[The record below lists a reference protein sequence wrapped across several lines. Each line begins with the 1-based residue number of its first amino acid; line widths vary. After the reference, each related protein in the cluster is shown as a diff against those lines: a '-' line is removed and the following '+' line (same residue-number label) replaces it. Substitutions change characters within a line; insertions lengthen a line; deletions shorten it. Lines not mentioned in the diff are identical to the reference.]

1 MCTAATYKT
10 DGFYFG
16 RNLDYE
22 VSYGEKII
30 ITPRNYSFELRH
42 VDKTY
47 NNHFSMIGVGIIH
60 NDYPLYYDAMNEKG
74 LCIAGLNFVGNA
86 KYEHDLSNDK
96 NNIASFELIP
106 YLLGTCSSVLEV
118 KELLNNMV
126 ITDTEFMDGMAPGSL
141 HWLIA
146 DRDNCITVEYTK
158 DGMHIYD
165 NYVGV
170 LTNNP
175 PFPIQMFNLN
185 NYQNL
190 SVKQPANNFSKEL
203 DLQTYSRGMGGLGLP
218 GDLSSSSRFVKVAFT
233 KCNSKSNN
241 DEASSVSQFF
251 HILGSVEQQ
260 KGCCEVKEG
269 DYEYTIYSS
278 CCSVDTLTYYYKT
291 YDNHSINA
299 ISMKNENLDSNNL
312 ISYDLKLNGD
322 IVYQN
327 GSNWPLNSD

>member
-22 VSYGEKII
+22 VSYGEKVI
-30 ITPRNYSFELRH
+30 ITPRNYSFKLRH
-42 VDKTY
+42 IDKTY
-47 NNHFSMIGVGIIH
+47 NNHYAMIGVGIVY

-86 KYEHDLSNDK
+86 KYEHELSNDK

-106 YLLGTCSSVLEV
+106 YLLGTCSNALEV
-118 KELLNNMV
+118 KDLLNNMV
-126 ITDTEFMDGMAPGSL
+126 ITDAEFMDGMTPGSL

-146 DRDNCITVEYTK
+146 DKDNCITVEYTL

-165 NYVGV
+165 NPVGV

-190 SVKQPANNFSKEL
+190 SVKQPSNNFCKEL
-203 DLQTYSRGMGGLGLP
+203 GLQTYSRGMGGLGLP
-218 GDLSSSSRFVKVAFT
+218 GDLSSASRFVKVAFT
-233 KCNSKSNN
+233 KCNSKSNS

-269 DYEYTIYSS
+269 DFEYTIYSS
-278 CCSVDTLTYYYKT
+278 CCSAHTLTYYYKT

-299 ISMKNENLDSNNL
+299 VSMKNENLDLDKL
-312 ISYDLKLNGD
+312 ISYDLKLSGEL
-322 IVYQN
+322 VYQN
-327 GSNWPLNSD
+327 KFY

>member
-1 MCTAATYKT
+1 MCTAATYKS

-22 VSYGEKII
+22 VSFGEKVI
-30 ITPRNYSFELRH
+30 ITPRNYPFKLRH
-42 VDKTY
+42 IDKTY
-47 NNHFSMIGVGIIH
+47 NKHFSMIGVGIVY
-60 NDYPLYYDAMNEKG
+60 NNYPLYYDAMNEKG

-86 KYEHDLSNDK
+86 KYEHELSNDK

-106 YLLGTCSSVLEV
+106 YLLGTCSNVLEV
-118 KELLNNMV
+118 KDLLNNMV
-126 ITDTEFMDGMAPGSL
+126 ITDAEFMEGMTPGSL

-146 DRDNCITVEYTK
+146 DKDACITVEYTL

-165 NYVGV
+165 NHVGV

-185 NYQNL
+185 NYQSL
-190 SVKQPANNFSKEL
+190 SIKQPSNNFCKEL

-218 GDLSSSSRFVKVAFT
+218 GDLSSASRFVKVAFT
-233 KCNSKSNN
+233 KCNSKSNT
-241 DEASSVSQFF
+241 DEISSVSQFF

-269 DYEYTIYSS
+269 DFEYTIYSS

-299 ISMKNENLDSNNL
+299 VSMKKENLDLDKL

-327 GSNWPLNSD
+327 

>member
-10 DGFYFG
+10 DAFYFG

-22 VSYGEKII
+22 VSFGEKII
-30 ITPRNYSFELRH
+30 ITPRNYSFKLRH
-42 VDKTY
+42 QDKMID
-47 NNHFSMIGVGIIH
+47 NHYSIIGCGIIID
-60 NDYPLYYDAMNEKG
+60 DYPLYYDAMNEKG

-86 KYEHDLSNDK
+86 KYEHELSKEKD
-96 NNIASFELIP
+96 NIASFELIP
-106 YLLGTCSSVLEV
+106 YLLRTCTNLMEV
-118 KELLNNMV
+118 KDILNKIV
-126 ITDTEFMDGMAPGSL
+126 ITDEEFAKGMTPGSL
-141 HWLIA
+141 HWLIG
-146 DRDNCITVEYTK
+146 DKDNCITLEYCK

-165 NYVGV
+165 NPVGV

-175 PFPIQMFNLN
+175 PFPLQMFNLN

-190 SVKQPANNFSKEL
+190 SVKQPTNNFSR
-203 DLQTYSRGMGGLGLP
+203 DLNLETYSRGMGGLGLP
-218 GDLSSSSRFVKVAFT
+218 GDLSSASRFVKVAFI

-241 DEASSVSQFF
+241 DETSSVSQFF

-260 KGCCEVKEG
+260 RGCCEVKEG

-278 CCSVDTLTYYYKT
+278 CCSTSTLTYYYKT
-291 YDNHSINA
+291 YDNHTINA
-299 ISMKNENLDSNNL
+299 VSLLKENLDDNKL

-327 GSNWPLNSD
+327 